1 MREFENNALFWQKL
15 DSIYLSGD
23 FKVTYRKGERHPAN
37 HNMIFPCDYGHIETV
52 NNDQDEKLKVL
63 KGEGTTINAVVVC
76 ANILD
81 KNLNVIALVG
91 IEGEDLENVLEFL
104 NSNDYQKTVLIRRGN
119 DIPDWAVND

>member
-1 MREFENNALFWQKL
+1 
-15 DSIYLSGD
+15 
-23 FKVTYRKGERHPAN
+23 
-37 HNMIFPCDYGHIETV
+37 MIFPCDYGHIETV

>member
-1 MREFENNALFWQKL
+1 M
-15 DSIYLSGD
+15 
-23 FKVTYRKGERHPAN
+23 
-37 HNMIFPCDYGHIETV
+37 
-52 NNDQDEKLKVL
+52 
-63 KGEGTTINAVVVC
+63 GEGTTIYAVVVC

>member
-23 FKVTYRKGERHPAN
+23 FKVTYKKGEHHPEDQRL
-37 HNMIFPCDYGHIETV
+37 IFPCDYGHIETV
-52 NNDQDEKLKVL
+52 YNDQEEKLKVL
-63 KGEGTTINAVVVC
+63 KGKGTSIDSVVIC

-91 IEGEDLENVLEFL
+91 IEDEELNNVLEFL
-104 NSNDYQKTVLIRRGN
+104 NSNDYQKTILVKKN
-119 DIPDWAVND
+119 KNIPN